1 MLNGWSRASVTFLGA
16 AAAGFLLWLAAQ
28 NGQES
33 TGRYWATIGIVA
45 AAGMVFALSQVRG
58 RTGHPL
64 SMFLLGLLPVLVVAG
79 WVLIGMQP
87 NSNWFRSQILS
98 WSGHLGIRGTV
109 QDVGTWAGVLA
120 FALGYMLGAVA
131 EPAPRRR
138 AVTGAPAQADTPVH
152 DRVAADEPI
161 AAERREIGS
170 APVGN
175 GDQPMVSEPADE
187 PAPVR

>member
-1 MLNGWSRASVTFLGA
+1 MLNGWSRASVTLLGA
-16 AAAGFLLWLAAQ
+16 AGAGFLLWVAAQ

-58 RTGHPL
+58 RMGHPA
-64 SMFLLGLLPVLVVAG
+64 SMFLLGLLPVLVVGG

-98 WSGHLGIRGTV
+98 WSGHIGIRGTV
-109 QDVGTWAGVLA
+109 QGVGTWAGVLA
-120 FALGYMLGAVA
+120 FAIGYMIGAVA

-138 AVTGAPAQADTPVH
+138 VIAPAQADTAAH
-152 DRVAADEPI
+152 DRVAADEPV

-175 GDQPMVSEPADE
+175 GAQPTVNEPADE
-187 PAPVR
+187 AAPVR